1 MQNVYDELLNVY
13 FKQNDTVIVGV
24 SGGPDS
30 MCLLHILQRV
40 SKVLNLK
47 IVVAHI
53 NHNSGRPGQILDL
66 EFVKKYCK
74 DNKLIFELY
83 TIDDYNNQ
91 YMII

>member
-53 NHNSGRPGQILDL
+53 NHNSQALSREFCCPSRPAHCD
-66 EFVKKYCK
+66 
-74 DNKLIFELY
+74 
-83 TIDDYNNQ
+83 
-91 YMII
+91 